1 MLKEAQGVL
10 IAKKKMMTLMVT
22 DRELV
27 VKLSDK

>member
-1 MLKEAQGVL
+1 MLKEALGVL